1 MHELPLNP
9 ALQSSGGSLATQ
21 QFNNADSFAQ
31 AFDEAWHRHERH
43 HPGHG
48 LEREHKQSLILQEL
62 AEHPFQRSQPELAAQ
77 VAAFRLRLL
86 GL

>member
-1 MHELPLNP
+1 MHELPLTP
-9 ALQSSGGSLATQ
+9 GPQTTVGPLAPQ

-31 AFDEAWHRHERH
+31 AFDEAWQRHERQ

-48 LEREHKQSLILQEL
+48 LEREHKQTLILQEL

>member
-1 MHELPLNP
+1 MIELPSQP
-9 ALQSSGGSLATQ
+9 DR

-31 AFDEAWHRHERH
+31 AFDEAWQLHDRQ
-43 HPGHG
+43 HPDHD
-48 LEREHKQSLILQEL
+48 LEREHKQALVLQTL
-62 AEHPFQRSQPELAAQ
+62 ADHPFHRSQPELAAQ